1 MGKPLDKSHKVW
13 YNIRE
18 VKRAVETTIRTAVL
32 MKETSP
38 KKISKKFEIPLDRLH
53 KVWYNEYVIKRSH
66 LFKKQKGID
75 TMANRVVFPFT
86 QNQAF
91 SALISLIETGEAKY
105 ESTDKSGETS
115 IVKPD
120 PATLVEFLQHRIE
133 QNAKKSDAPRK
144 LTPQQEKNE
153 QTKQGIL
160 ANMEVGVRYSIG
172 DMLMQFDCFDAGTSP
187 QRVSALLS
195 QMGAKGT
202 GEIVRTEEKGK
213 AYFSLA

>member
-1 MGKPLDKSHKVW
+1 
-13 YNIRE
+13 
-18 VKRAVETTIRTAVL
+18 
-32 MKETSP
+32 
-38 KKISKKFEIPLDRLH
+38 
-53 KVWYNEYVIKRSH
+53 
-66 LFKKQKGID
+66 
-75 TMANRVVFPFT
+75 MATRITFPFT
-86 QNQAF
+86 QNQAYA
-91 SALISLIETGEAKY
+91 ALISLIETGEAKY
-105 ESTDKSGETS
+105 ETTDKAGETS

-120 PATLVEFLQHRIE
+120 LDTLVDFLNHRIE

-153 QTKQGIL
+153 ATKQGIL
-160 ANMEVGVRYSIG
+160 ANMEVGVRYTIG
-172 DMLMQFDCFDAGTSP
+172 DMLTTFDCFDAGTSP